1 MRYLLTSLLTLFLVA
16 TFATRAAA
24 HAYLDHSQ
32 PADGAVLAAAPTAV
46 KLWFSRAIEPAFS
59 RVRVVDDQGVQVDD
73 GKPTVNDDTPK
84 LIQVGLTAVTGK
96 KYKVIYRIV
105 ALDGHKVKGEFS
117 FSVK

>member
-1 MRYLLTSLLTLFLVA
+1 MLCN
-16 TFATRAAA
+16 FASPGAQRAVSVGDRSEQ
-24 HAYLDHSQ
+24 HAE
-32 PADGAVLAAAPTAV
+32 
-46 KLWFSRAIEPAFS
+46 SRPL
-59 RVRVVDDQGVQVDD
+59 DDQGVQVDD
-73 GKPTVNDDTPK
+73 GKPTVNDDMPK